1 MFDWEG
7 RILDNKSIL
16 AVKAALPYLDIPVGE
31 VIDLEGLLRAVR
43 CFCQKREQKIID
55 MILNFFLLKRV
66 MSMMNM
72 MSEAQNSPH
81 GMEGMFEVLKSQMP
95 KEQQEMFDMMS
106 MMMTAMEMN
115 PGSQSETAAEE
126 EMAPLQEEPEG
137 FREKQVDFREAPR
150 EFQAEPERGSETV
163 HREEEAEPI
172 PEIWQRIAKNNYG
185 ETGNDRSE

>member
-55 MILNFFLLKRV
+55 MILNFFLLKRA

-81 GMEGMFEVLKSQMP
+81 GMEEMFEVLKSQMP

-163 HREEEAEPI
+163 HREEAQPI